1 MVPARRL
8 HGGYTSSPFDPH
20 RLAAPTRIWAFHS
33 PFILASGTRSN
44 GRPAGV
50 LFKRSCR
57 GLAGRTGIVLSP
69 HGLGPCM
76 EGGDAQASKPR
87 RVAQIC
93 QSTASLRHPPSSS
106 LMQLQPPPRRTLN
119 IGRAEGEKAGKKCPR
134 VRSGNGPSTGFH
146 GRSWRRSTRLPPR
159 CSGPRWRR
167 MIGSPRKYW
176 GRRG

>member
-106 LMQLQPPPRRTLN
+106 LMQLQPPPGAPSISGAPRGKRQGKSAPALEVET
-119 IGRAEGEKAGKKCPR
+119 GRVLDFTAVVGA
-134 VRSGNGPSTGFH
+134 VRPAC
-146 GRSWRRSTRLPPR
+146 L
-159 CSGPRWRR
+159 
-167 MIGSPRKYW
+167 
-176 GRRG
+176 RGAQARGGAA